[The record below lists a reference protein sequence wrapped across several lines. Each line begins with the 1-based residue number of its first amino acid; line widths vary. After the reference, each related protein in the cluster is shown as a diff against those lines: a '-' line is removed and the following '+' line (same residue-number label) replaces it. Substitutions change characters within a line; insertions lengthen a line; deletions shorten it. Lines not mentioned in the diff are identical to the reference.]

1 MPSGLPPAGLDTIIQ
16 NHIFLYVVVMTAI
29 PQDVVAL
36 NVSRETFAAVPIADF
51 MFHVEHFLIFA

>member
-29 PQDVVAL
+29 PQDIVAP
-36 NVSRETFAAVPIADF
+36 NVSRETFVAAPIACS
-51 MFHVEHFLIFA
+51 MFHVKHF